1 MDQSKSMG
9 NGPFVGSTPASSK
22 PYLANGVCKEKPIGF
37 PSNDTSFPSGGS
49 PSLHL
54 PLVVVLN
61 LICLFSES
69 IWFYCFST
77 EKYCV

>member
-1 MDQSKSMG
+1 MDRSKSMG
-9 NGPFVGSTPASSK
+9 NGPLVGSTPASSK

-61 LICLFSES
+61 LI
-69 IWFYCFST
+69 Y
-77 EKYCV
+77 